1 MDSRLVLEKERQ
13 MQKENAVSVIK
24 KLALGTCVIL
34 MVGVCAYAFLILLMA
49 AI

>member
-1 MDSRLVLEKERQ
+1 MDSKGILEKERQ
-13 MQKENAVSVIK
+13 MQKDNACY
-24 KLALGTCVIL
+24 LLLGTCVIL